1 VGAAV
6 SPFSAW
12 VSNTVYGVS
21 GIYTRMAVDVSR
33 KRVLTCVQSGAAACQ
48 PLFGGV
54 AIAHKQAT
62 MRHAEI
68 VGTNQVLQFPKRR

>member
-1 VGAAV
+1 M

-21 GIYTRMAVDVSR
+21 GIYTRMGVDVSR
-33 KRVLTCVQSGAAACQ
+33 KRVLTCVQSGAVACQ
-48 PLFGGV
+48 PLFGCV
-54 AIAHKQAT
+54 ANTHKQGT
-62 MRHAEI
+62 MRRSEI